1 MRDYTEQHKGYC
13 GVDLHAR
20 TMYLCIVNQA
30 DEILYHKEI
39 PTHADLFLDKLAP
52 SREEVVVCV
61 ECVCSPGIGLQTW
74 APPKGCP
81 VFEDTRS
88 I

>member
-1 MRDYTEQHKGYC
+1 MRYYTKQHQYYC

-20 TMYLCIVNQA
+20 TMYLGIVNQS

-39 PTHADLFLDKLAP
+39 PTNAELVLEKLAP
-52 SREEVVVCV
+52 YREDLVVCV
-61 ECVCSPGIGLQTW
+61 ECIFTWYWVADLCAAQGILLCW
-74 APPKGCP
+74 
-81 VFEDTRS
+81 DTPS